1 MSSCEVTSWRHSV
14 VILRD
19 LVLLGVEY
27 AGLYSIRV
35 PLKSAVRSVKLKLE
49 FPTPGRLVELV
60 RPAGRE
66 YLNNIPAD
74 RHRLHSLTNSC
85 HVVRLLPVSSGG
97 ASEKSARAQSGR
109 DEEDNG
115 SWMIVSRRC
124 G

>member
-1 MSSCEVTSWRHSV
+1 M
-14 VILRD
+14 
-19 LVLLGVEY
+19 LLGVEY
-27 AGLYSIRV
+27 VGLYSVRV

-49 FPTPGRLVELV
+49 ISAPGRLVELV

-66 YLNNIPAD
+66 YLNNVPAD
-74 RHRLHSLTNSC
+74 RHRLRSLTNSC
-85 HVVRLLPVSSGG
+85 YVVSLLPVIGG
-97 ASEKSARAQSGR
+97 GTSEKSARAQSGR